1 MTVKLKIIL
10 LGKEADIISKDLIIK
25 FYKLKN
31 LK

>member
-1 MTVKLKIIL
+1 MRVKLKIIL
-10 LGKEADIISKDLIIK
+10 LGKEADIISKALIIK